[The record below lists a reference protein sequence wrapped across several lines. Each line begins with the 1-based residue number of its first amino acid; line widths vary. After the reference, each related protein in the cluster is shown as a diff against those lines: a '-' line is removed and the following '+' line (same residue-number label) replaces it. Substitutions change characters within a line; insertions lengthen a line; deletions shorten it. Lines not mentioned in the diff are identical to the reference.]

1 MLHHAGAEAPAV
13 GGALQSLLESGQVIG
28 GKRDTVRFEIR
39 YPTGAQ
45 HEVEL
50 SGTVAV
56 LGRDPS
62 CDLVLNDPKCSRRHA
77 VLEAGPDGIAVRDA
91 GSANGVYVNGKKVE
105 RAQLGVGDTIRVGE
119 VTLKVLEEDVPGTL
133 VMAPEDMSDLSGAQQ
148 PRPAPAPPAPPPAPH
163 PAPPPPPPV
172 AAPPKPAKP
181 PSPPPQPAAAAP
193 PRPPRPEAPR
203 PAAPSV
209 PRVESR
215 PPASRPPAK
224 AGGSGKTLL
233 IVGGIGCLV
242 LLMLTVAGVIAA
254 IYLPKYLR
262 SRVSG
267 AVDGAVC
274 VARLKAV
281 AASEEAFRLGTCG
294 SYADLD
300 GLTNPVSVIPNY
312 PASGPVFL
320 APELATP
327 EGNGCRFELTVMDP
341 VAPTAGC
348 PRRTFRRFAATAAP
362 TSGTGRYLMLG
373 SDGIVHAAEG
383 RPATAD
389 DPPVL

>member
-1 MLHHAGAEAPAV
+1 
-13 GGALQSLLESGQVIG
+13 
-28 GKRDTVRFEIR
+28 VRFEIR

-105 RAQLGVGDTIRVGE
+105 RAQLVVGDTIRVGE

-133 VMAPEDMSDLSGAQQ
+133 VMAPEDMDDLSGARP
-148 PRPAPAPPAPPPAPH
+148 PRPAA
-163 PAPPPPPPV
+163 PAPPPPAVPASRPAPPPPVPV
-172 AAPPKPAKP
+172 AAPAPPPKP
-181 PSPPPQPAAAAP
+181 PSPPPQPAAAPP
-193 PRPPRPEAPR
+193 PRPAPPR
-203 PAAPSV
+203 PAAPPP
-209 PRVESR
+209 PRVEPRAAGPR
-215 PPASRPPAK
+215 PAATS
-224 AGGSGKTLL
+224 GGSGKTLL
-233 IVGGIGCLV
+233 IVGAIGCLV
-242 LLMLTVAGVIAA
+242 LLLLTIAGVLAA
-254 IYLPKYLR
+254 IFLPRYLK
-262 SRVSG
+262 SRVTG
-267 AVDGAVC
+267 ALDGAVC

-281 AASEEAFRLGTCG
+281 AAAEDAFRLGTCG
-294 SYADLD
+294 TYADLD
-300 GLTNPVSVIPNY
+300 GLTNPAAVIPNY

-320 APELATP
+320 APELATA
-327 EGNGCRFELTVMDP
+327 EANGCRFELTVMDP

-348 PRRTFRRFAATAAP
+348 PKRSFRRFAATAAP
-362 TSGTGRYLMLG
+362 TNGTGRYLMLG

-383 RPATAD
+383 RAATAD

>member
-1 MLHHAGAEAPAV
+1 
-13 GGALQSLLESGQVIG
+13 
-28 GKRDTVRFEIR
+28 VRFEIR

-105 RAQLGVGDTIRVGE
+105 RSQLVVGDTVRVGE

-133 VMAPEDMSDLSGAQQ
+133 VMAPEDMNDLSGAVA
-148 PRPAPAPPAPPPAPH
+148 PRPAAPAPPAPAPPARAPAAAPPPPAKP
-163 PAPPPPPPV
+163 PAAAPPPPP
-172 AAPPKPAKP
+172 
-181 PSPPPQPAAAAP
+181 AAP
-193 PRPPRPEAPR
+193 PRPAPPRAAAPTLPRPEPR
-203 PAAPSV
+203 AAAP
-209 PRVESR
+209 
-215 PPASRPPAK
+215 RPPAK
-224 AGGSGKTLL
+224 PGGSGKTLL
-233 IVGGIGCLV
+233 IIGGVGCLV

-254 IYLPKYLR
+254 IYLPRYLK

-281 AASEEAFRLGTCG
+281 VAAEEAFRLGTCG
-294 SYADLD
+294 TYADLD
-300 GLTNPVSVIPNY
+300 GLTNPASVITNY
-312 PASGPVFL
+312 PPSGPVFL
-320 APELATP
+320 PPELATP
-327 EGNGCRFELTVMDP
+327 EANGCHFELTVMDP

-348 PRRTFRRFAATAAP
+348 PKRSFRRFAVSAAP
-362 TSGTGRYLMLG
+362 TSGTGRYLMAG

-389 DPPVL
+389 DPPIL